1 MKRVHVLFVLGCE
14 TDETHCHD
22 CGHVQWHGIDD
33 EGRDGEPWCGD
44 TSLSLDNCL
53 DMDEHG
59 APLRADLCRAA
70 SSAFDD
76 AIRGAKA
83 EGLRACLAIAKERA
97 EVGFFPPDAQRESI
111 DWTQVAKEVEALCR
125 D

>member
-1 MKRVHVLFVLGCE
+1 MKRVHVLFALGCE

-22 CGHVQWHGIDD
+22 CGHVEWHGIDD

-44 TSLSLDNCL
+44 TSLNLDNCL

-59 APLRADLCRAA
+59 APLRADLCLSAQR
-70 SSAFDD
+70 AFDD
-76 AIRGAKA
+76 AIRGAKIDALQSVLLHDDATGDSVMA
-83 EGLRACLAIAKERA
+83 EIEKMGGGK
-97 EVGFFPPDAQRESI
+97 
-111 DWTQVAKEVEALCR
+111 CR

>member
-1 MKRVHVLFVLGCE
+1 MKIALTLGART
-14 TDETHCHD
+14 TDTHCGD
-22 CGHVQWHGIDD
+22 CPHASDQRGWFCDAFGGVRLFANHGESPIRRD
-33 EGRDGEPWCGD
+33 EC
-44 TSLSLDNCL
+44 LS
-53 DMDEHG
+53 
-59 APLRADLCRAA
+59 AQR
-70 SSAFDD
+70 AFDD

-111 DWTQVAKEVEALCR
+111 DWTQVEKEVEGLCR